1 MSRWLA
7 GLAVRG
13 VLAAARAELLQLDA
27 VGIVAAVLARDVVA
41 FLALHTRHRD
51 LWTNIGRLGHGWS
64 ALLADSGYGGVAQV
78 ACCWRGSVRSGGR
91 NRTGD
96 TAIMSRLLC
105 RLSYTAVEPPY
116 GIEP

>member
-27 VGIVAAVLARDVVA
+27 VGVVAAVLARDVVA

-64 ALLADSGYGGVAQV
+64 ALLAGLDTDVSLAV
-78 ACCWRGSVRSGGR
+78 ACSGRGSVRSGGR

-96 TAIMSRLLC
+96 TAIMSRLLY
-105 RLSYTAVEPPY
+105 RLSYTAVEP
-116 GIEP
+116 